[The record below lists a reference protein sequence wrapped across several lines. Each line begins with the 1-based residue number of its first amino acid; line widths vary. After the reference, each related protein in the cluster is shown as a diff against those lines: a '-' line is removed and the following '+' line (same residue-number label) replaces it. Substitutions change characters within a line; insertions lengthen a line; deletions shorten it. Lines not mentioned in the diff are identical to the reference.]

1 MATMQVPSPVGSLVV
16 TERDGTIVRVT
27 WGETERD
34 ERSDLLDEA
43 ARQLAAYFAGT
54 LRAFDLPL
62 TPAGTGF
69 QQDVYRAMSEIPYG
83 ETLSYGDIAH
93 SLGSVARAVGQACG
107 SNPIPIVIPCH
118 RVLAAGGAIGG
129 FSGAGG
135 AITKRALLAHEG
147 ALTLSLDL

>member
-1 MATMQVPSPVGSLVV
+1 MATIQLGSPVGSLIVS
-16 TERDGTIVRVT
+16 EAGGRIVRLT
-27 WGETERD
+27 WGKAEVVQRT
-34 ERSDLLDEA
+34 DLLAEA
-43 ARQLAAYFAGT
+43 ARQLGAYFAGA

-62 TPAGTGF
+62 APAGTAF
-69 QQDVYRAMSEIPYG
+69 QQEVYRTMAEIPYG
-83 ETLSYGDIAH
+83 ETRSYGDIARD
-93 SLGSVARAVGQACG
+93 LGSVARAVGQACG

-135 AITKRALLAHEG
+135 ARTKRALLSHEG